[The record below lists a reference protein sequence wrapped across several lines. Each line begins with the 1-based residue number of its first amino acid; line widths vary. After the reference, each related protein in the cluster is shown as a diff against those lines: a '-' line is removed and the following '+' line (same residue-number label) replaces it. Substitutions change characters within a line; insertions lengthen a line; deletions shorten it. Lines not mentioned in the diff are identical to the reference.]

1 MPKRKSKKHDS
12 TVRTLAVIGA
22 ILSIIFGVL
31 GIFGY
36 GIIGVPIAFGLER
49 VFTAAIVIIIG
60 LIVLASYS
68 VINISLKVNTHWIT
82 LLILGVISIIFG
94 GDVGAL
100 LIIIAG
106 LIAAVVQ

>member
-1 MPKRKSKKHDS
+1 MPKKASKKHDS
-12 TVRTLAVIGA
+12 TIRTLAVVGA

-36 GIIGVPIAFGLER
+36 GIIGVPLPFGLER
-49 VFTAAIVIIIG
+49 IITAAIVIIVG

-68 VINISLKVNTHWIT
+68 VINISLKVEMHWIT
-82 LLILGVISIIFG
+82 LLILGVVSIIFG
-94 GDVGAL
+94 GDIGAL